1 MYNVSFRIV
10 KDSFIA
16 EDIMQESFLTAFS
29 KLNDLKNAE
38 TFGSW
43 LKRIVVNNSISYYKR
58 EQNHIEV
65 GIDKVLYKIE
75 DDTNLEEAFETQNG
89 SSYKNIKN
97 STLKTSLASIKESY
111 EMALTLHYI
120 EGYDYDEMCEI
131 LNISY
136 ANCRTLLSRAKAS
149 LKKKLQHAC

>member
-10 KDSFIA
+10 KDRFIA

-29 KLNDLKNAE
+29 KLNDLKNEE
-38 TFGSW
+38 TFGTW

-58 EQNHIEV
+58 QKNHLEV

-75 DDTNLEEAFETQNG
+75 DDSDFEAIDEQHT
-89 SSYKNIKN
+89 STYKNIN
-97 STLKTSLASIKESY
+97 VNTLKKSLSNIKESY

-149 LKKKLQHAC
+149 LKKKLQHAS

>member
-29 KLNDLKNAE
+29 KLSELKNEE
-38 TFGSW
+38 TFGAW

-58 EQNHIEV
+58 QQNQMEV
-65 GIDKVLYKIE
+65 SFDKVLYKIE
-75 DDTNLEEAFETQNG
+75 DDSNFEEVIEAAHSNI
-89 SSYKNIKN
+89 YKNIQI
-97 STLKTSLASIKESY
+97 STLKNSLADIKDSY

-149 LKKKLQHAC
+149 LKKKLQHAS

>member
-89 SSYKNIKN
+89 SSYKNIKA